1 METTTPNRKERR
13 YSERWFSGKQIQWR
27 IHRGRRVR
35 EGRVTERSLNGMA
48 LAVAAPDAVEPGV
61 FVFPADDRSA
71 QRHGFRTAVICRTV
85 EVGPGERL
93 LFVEILS

>member
-1 METTTPNRKERR
+1 MELDTSSVKDRR
-13 YSERWFSGKQIQWR
+13 YSQRWFSGKQIQWR

-61 FVFPADDRSA
+61 FVLPADDQSA
-71 QRHGFRTAVICRTV
+71 QRHGFHTAVICRTAQG
-85 EVGPGERL
+85 GPNQRL
-93 LFVEILS
+93 LYVEILS

>member
-1 METTTPNRKERR
+1 
-13 YSERWFSGKQIQWR
+13 
-27 IHRGRRVR
+27 
-35 EGRVTERSLNGMA
+35 MA